1 MSEARKI
8 VLRLLAEGKVTVDE
22 AEGLL
27 NSIGERDDI
36 RNEKPEGVKDFSAQD
51 PGENEDVPE
60 EPACVKRQELCPET
74 EEYSSRQG
82 DEGKG
87 ERPVPDEEDE
97 IADGEDSDL
106 SLIAIMPEGHEPE
119 KRDGFIEYKRETL
132 DEKGKKGSAFNLP
145 HIFRNLGLSSLF
157 KGVQHEKEFT
167 GVLNREVELWSMKFN
182 SFDGDVK
189 VGTWN
194 EPFYKVTVKVG
205 VKGGREQAEA
215 QSLVESRIS
224 VKAEDGIICVKGLDE
239 DFVSGAS
246 VEAYFPKSFTYNVE
260 VIESSGSVSVED
272 VNANVVNV
280 NTSNGKVYINGVK
293 ALTVDAVTS
302 SGAMFI
308 SADAS
313 VIRGNVINGSIRAAV
328 NGTKPGRISLNANR
342 GNVKMMLGDS
352 RNLGYEVKCETKAG
366 EVRVSGNGI
375 SKSNQK
381 NLSGSKKLVVRTDSF
396 DPKRDNLMIEAKS
409 IYGFIFIDSERP
421 LILARK

>member
-27 NSIGERDDI
+27 NSIREKDDI
-36 RNEKPEGVKDFSAQD
+36 GNEKPEGVNDFSAQD
-51 PGENEDVPE
+51 SGEKEDVPE
-60 EPACVKRQELCPET
+60 EPGCVKRQELCPET
-74 EEYSSRQG
+74 DEHSSPEG

-87 ERPVPDEEDE
+87 EGLVPEEEDAL
-97 IADGEDSDL
+97 ADGEDSV
-106 SLIAIMPEGHEPE
+106 SIAIMPEENEPE

-167 GVLNREVELWSMKFN
+167 GVLNRDVELWSMKFN

-194 EPFYKVTVKVG
+194 EPFYKVIVKVG

-215 QSLVESRIS
+215 QSMVESRIS

-246 VEAYFPKSFTYNVE
+246 VEAYFRYNVE
-260 VIESSGSVSVED
+260 VIESSGCVSVED
-272 VNANVVNV
+272 INANVVNV

-313 VIRGNVINGSIRAAV
+313 IIRGNVINGSIRAAV

-352 RNLGYEVKCETKAG
+352 LNLGYEVKCETKAG